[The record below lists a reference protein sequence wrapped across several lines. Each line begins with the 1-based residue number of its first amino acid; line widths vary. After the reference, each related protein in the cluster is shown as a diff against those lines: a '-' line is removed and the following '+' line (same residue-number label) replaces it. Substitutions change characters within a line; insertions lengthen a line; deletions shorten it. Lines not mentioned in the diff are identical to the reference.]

1 VGDQSF
7 WIGPS
12 ANQQV
17 FVTFAELPTPG
28 TAKEGQVAIKAGQKL
43 SLKGTIRSMP
53 ALSDDWLKQNSLDQ
67 KAGMALK
74 AQPIYIQAR
83 DIVVEGSAG

>member
-1 VGDQSF
+1 
-7 WIGPS
+7 
-12 ANQQV
+12 
-17 FVTFAELPTPG
+17 
-28 TAKEGQVAIKAGQKL
+28 
-43 SLKGTIRSMP
+43 MP